1 MQDSMYSA
9 LFGALT
15 NEHRLN
21 SITNNLA
28 NVNTT
33 GYKKDQLAFK
43 DTFIMFAHDQIM
55 EPVATVRSKK
65 LFPEPIHI
73 AKPRLAVA
81 QTDFSQGSMKMTGD
95 PLDVALHGEGFFK
108 VQTPDGDYVTR
119 NGHFRQTADG
129 LLITEQGWPVLG
141 NGGQITI
148 PPNAKVSINEA
159 GQIFNGDELID
170 QLQVVTYEDLNVL
183 EKRGRNLFQP
193 RPGQQ
198 PAEIPPQGTTVA
210 QGFLEAANVEVVTE
224 MVNMIEAQRQFEAYT
239 KVMQST
245 DALDKDAIQR
255 VSKARA

>member
-9 LFGALT
+9 LFGALS

-33 GYKKDQLAFK
+33 GYKRDQLAFA
-43 DTFIMFAHDQIM
+43 DTFVMFAHDQIM

-73 AKPRLAVA
+73 AKPRLAVS
-81 QTDFSQGSMKMTGD
+81 QTDFTQGSLRVTGA
-95 PLDVALHGEGFFK
+95 PLDVALHGEGFLK
-108 VQTPDGDYVTR
+108 VQTPDGDYYTR
-119 NGHFRQTADG
+119 NGHFRQSADG
-129 LLITEQGWPVLG
+129 TLITEQGWPVLG
-141 NGGQITI
+141 TGGPIVI
-148 PPNAKVSINEA
+148 PPNAQVHISED
-159 GQIFNGDELID
+159 GQIFNGDEVLG
-170 QLQVVTYEDLNVL
+170 QLQVVSFEDPTIL

-193 RPGQQ
+193 RAGVQ
-198 PAEIPPQGTTVA
+198 PAEQPAEGTVVT
-210 QGFLEAANVEVVTE
+210 QGFLETANVEVVTE

-245 DALDKDAIQR
+245 DTLDKDAIQR
-255 VSKARA
+255 VSKSRS

>member
-9 LFGALT
+9 LFGALS

-55 EPVATVRSKK
+55 EPVANVRSKK
-65 LFPEPIHI
+65 LFPDPIHI
-73 AKPRLAVA
+73 AKPRIAVSK
-81 QTDFSQGSMKMTGD
+81 TDFSQGSLKVTGGT
-95 PLDVALHGEGFFK
+95 LDVALHGEGFFK
-108 VQTPDGDYVTR
+108 VQTPNGDYVTR
-119 NGHFRQTADG
+119 NGHFRQSADG
-129 LLITEQGWPVLG
+129 TLITEQGWPVLG
-141 NGGQITI
+141 NGGPITL
-148 PPNAKVSINEA
+148 PPNSQVHINESGEIYA
-159 GQIFNGDELID
+159 NDTLID
-170 QLQVVTYEDLNVL
+170 QLQVVTYENLDVL
-183 EKRGRNLFQP
+183 EKRGQNLFQP

-198 PAEIPPQGTTVA
+198 PAELPAEGTSVA

-239 KVMQST
+239 KIMQST

-255 VSKARA
+255 VAKSRA